1 MYSRVKG
8 TSVSLRPSRPYQPAR
23 SLTRVKSCQ
32 VLIHTPPL
40 AFCCNCLQ
48 VDISSLTVA
57 VHDPMDA
64 DYILTAVLLASL
76 LGGSSTAIQEWSDGF
91 KEGVPTT
98 LPIDCNSEIFS

>member
-1 MYSRVKG
+1 MR
-8 TSVSLRPSRPYQPAR
+8 VSLGPSRPYQPAR
-23 SLTRVKSCQ
+23 SLTRAKLGVAR
-32 VLIHTPPL
+32 IHTHPL

-48 VDISSLTVA
+48 VDISSLTVT

>member
-1 MYSRVKG
+1 MHEP
-8 TSVSLRPSRPYQPAR
+8 T
-23 SLTRVKSCQ
+23 
-32 VLIHTPPL
+32 
-40 AFCCNCLQ
+40 
-48 VDISSLTVA
+48 
-57 VHDPMDA
+57 DA